1 LSVAADEFADQPPQ
15 KVSQSSLNLP
25 SFAKINW
32 SLEILGQRPDGYHEV
47 RTLLQ
52 TISLHDD
59 LHFELSGDG
68 SITLHCDEPDI
79 PTDTE
84 NLIVRAAYVLKDRY
98 KAEPGARIRLEK
110 RIPAKAGLGGASSN
124 AAISLLALSHLWN
137 VKANAP
143 ELLEIGAI
151 LGADVPFFLSGG
163 RALAAGTGATVSPLP
178 DTASGGL
185 QHLIVLTPNVGI
197 STADAYAALSSP
209 ALTTTEADPILSSSR
224 SKGKSR
230 HSQPWSL
237 PEVSQD
243 DLKNDFESVIFDIEP
258 EISRT
263 KEALLQAG
271 ALGALLAG
279 SGSSVFG
286 IFADREDQ
294 QRAVNEIKL
303 EAGWRVFP
311 CVTVSRNEYL
321 RAMGSW
327 DIPFL
332 RSFNSGSDIGA

>member
-1 LSVAADEFADQPPQ
+1 VAADEFAEPIAP
-15 KVSQSSLNLP
+15 KVSQTSLTLP

-32 SLEILGQRPDGYHEV
+32 SLEILGKRPDGYHEI

-68 SITLHCDEPDI
+68 SITLDCDEPDI
-79 PTDTE
+79 PTDDE
-84 NLIVRAAYVLKDRY
+84 NLVVRAAHVLKDRY
-98 KAEPGARIRLEK
+98 KVDQGARIRLEK

-124 AAISLLALSHLWN
+124 AAVSLLALSNLWS
-137 VKANAP
+137 VKSTASL
-143 ELLEIGAI
+143 LLEIGAN

-163 RALAAGTGATVSPLP
+163 RALAIGTGATVSSLP
-178 DTASGGL
+178 DTADGGV
-185 QHLIVLTPNVGI
+185 QHLIVVTPKARV
-197 STADAYAALSSP
+197 STAEAYAALSSP
-209 ALTTTEADPILSSSR
+209 ALTTSNVDPILSSSR
-224 SKGKSR
+224 GEGKSPY
-230 HSQPWSL
+230 SQPWSL
-237 PEVSQD
+237 PEDPQD
-243 DLKNDFESVIFDIEP
+243 GLKNDFESVIFDIEP
-258 EISRT
+258 EIRRT

-294 QRAVNEIKL
+294 QRAVAEIKL
-303 EAGWRVFP
+303 EAGWRIFP

-321 RAMGSW
+321 HAVDLW
-327 DIPFL
+327 DVPFL